1 MSRSFP
7 VDRCPSSWRWASA
20 ASARGNS
27 PPTRTFNSSEATHP
41 RTSPARHSSSS
52 RLAVRH
58 LLPLIPNVG
67 YILLDLE
74 DRVDRGALAHRL
86 TFTGSPGTRTSFRLQ
101 DAAKSDPSTNSQ
113 GQRSDHRSGRSS
125 IHRFLENQW
134 RMRLN
139 GEATIDCK
147 DPLLTEYPEAQFI
160 VRVRAREIF
169 PNCSRI
175 IHRMELK
182 KRSRFTPKAECATP
196 VPSWK
201 KGDFFHDVLPVAD
214 ASHDDTREVLA
225 R

>member
-1 MSRSFP
+1 MPFQLAMGLCCLGQGEFSADPNLQLFRGDPPKNLSGPPLKFLSAS
-7 VDRCPSSWRWASA
+7 CQASSTTNPK
-20 ASARGNS
+20 RGVYS
-27 PPTRTFNSSEATHP
+27 PR
-41 RTSPARHSSSS
+41 
-52 RLAVRH
+52 
-58 LLPLIPNVG
+58 
-67 YILLDLE
+67 LE

-113 GQRSDHRSGRSS
+113 GQRSEHRSGRSS

-139 GEATIDCK
+139 GEATIDFK